1 MKMKQKY
8 FPIIFALAGGITL
21 FSSCSEDFLEA
32 DLKGTDLES
41 SFYKNETQARQGL
54 VAIYDV
60 VGWQGNGYVTRE
72 GMANAASDDQR
83 AGGGGPSDIN
93 DLQVVTKWTLTPEIG
108 PHNELWRKGF
118 SGVFR
123 ANKLLEKLP
132 DVPMNEVNKA
142 RFTAEARFLR
152 GYFYFDLLRMFENI
166 PLITRPLTTAEMR
179 DEPQADPAEVWKQIE
194 DDIKA
199 ALAEP
204 NLPDRITGND
214 DKGRVTKGTAHA
226 MLGKVYL
233 YQKKWKEAA
242 AELALVNGPTPGQP
256 SPTYGYQL
264 LPNFA
269 DLFKSKPEFKY
280 NSESVFEI
288 GYSSQSNGGWGC
300 VSCTEGNVLNI
311 LVGPR
316 GYNPKPGAPDYVSGW
331 SFLVFTKEFYDF
343 IHFDPRFKYTV
354 ADVDS
359 LEKNGFATYE
369 KGHDNT
375 GFFLEKFAGRQSNR
389 PASGTMELNF
399 PQNKYDI
406 RLADTYLMEAEALV
420 MDGQSGAAGSRA
432 YALMNAVRARV
443 GLGAR
448 NATIDNIFDERRLE
462 FAGEGIRFFDLIRT
476 GRATAA
482 LASRGF
488 DPNRNYVFPIPFHE
502 LQSTKMEQNKEW
514 GGTK

>member
-1 MKMKQKY
+1 MKQKY
-8 FPIIFALAGGITL
+8 FPIIFALAGGIAL

-41 SFYKNETQARQGL
+41 AFYKNETQARQGL

-108 PHNELWRKGF
+108 PHNELWRKGYA
-118 SGVFR
+118 GIFR
-123 ANKLLEKLP
+123 ANKLLEKLTE
-132 DVPMNEVNKA
+132 VPMSEVNKA
-142 RFTAEARFLR
+142 RFAAEAKFLR
-152 GYFYFDLLRMFENI
+152 GYFYFDLLRMFKNI
-166 PLITRPLTTAEMR
+166 PLVTKPLTTSEMR
-179 DEPQADPAEVWKQIE
+179 DVPQADPASVWKQIE

-204 NLPDRITGND
+204 NLPDRISSTD

-233 YQKKWKEAA
+233 YQKKWQEAA
-242 AELALVNGPTPGQP
+242 AEFALVNGTTPGQP
-256 SPTYGYQL
+256 NPTYGYQL

-331 SFLVFTKEFYDF
+331 SFLVFTKDFYDF

-359 LEKNGFATYE
+359 LERNGFATYE

-389 PASGTMELNF
+389 PGTGTMELNF

-420 MDGQSGAAGSRA
+420 MAGQSGAVGSRA
-432 YALMNAVRARV
+432 YALLNAVRARV
-443 GLGAR
+443 GLGPIV
-448 NATIDNIFDERRLE
+448 ATIDNIFDERRLE

-476 GRATAA
+476 GRAAAA
-482 LASRGF
+482 LGGRGF
-488 DPNRNYVFPIPFHE
+488 DPNRHYVFPIPFHE

-514 GGTK
+514 GGNK

>member
-8 FPIIFALAGGITL
+8 FPIIYALAGITL
-21 FSSCSEDFLEA
+21 FGACSESFLEP
-32 DLKGTDLES
+32 DLKGTDMEVN
-41 SFYKNETQARQGL
+41 FYKNEAQARQGL

-93 DLQVVTKWTLTPEIG
+93 DLQVVTRWTLTPEIG

-118 SGVFR
+118 AGIFR

-132 DVPMNEVNKA
+132 EVPMNEASKA
-142 RFTAEARFLR
+142 RFTAEAKFLR
-152 GYFYFDLLRMFENI
+152 GYFYFDLLRMFKNI
-166 PLITRPLTTAEMR
+166 PLITRPLTTGEMR
-179 DEPQADPAEVWKQIE
+179 EITQAPPADVWKQIE

-199 ALAEP
+199 AIAEP
-204 NLPDRITGND
+204 TMPDRIVGNED
-214 DKGRVTKGTAHA
+214 RGRVTKGTAHA

-233 YQKKWKEAA
+233 YQKKWAEAA
-242 AELALVNGPTPGQP
+242 AELALVNGVTPGQP

-264 LPNFA
+264 LPDFA

-331 SFLVFTKEFYDF
+331 SFLVFTKDFYDF
-343 IHFDPRFKYTV
+343 IHFDPRFRYTV

-375 GFFLEKFAGRQSNR
+375 GYFLEKFAGRQSNR

-420 MDGQSGAAGSRA
+420 MSGQGGGPGTRA

-448 NATIDNIFDERRLE
+448 NATIDNIFEERRLE

-476 GRATAA
+476 GRAAAA
-482 LASRGF
+482 LAGRGF
-488 DPNRNYVFPIPFHE
+488 DANKHYVFPIPFHE
-502 LQSTKMEQNKEW
+502 LQSTKMRQNKEW
-514 GGTK
+514 GGDL

>member
-8 FPIIFALAGGITL
+8 FPIIYALAGITL
-21 FSSCSEDFLEA
+21 FSACSESFLEP
-32 DLKGTDLES
+32 DLKGTDLEVN
-41 SFYKNETQARQGL
+41 FYKNEAQARQGL

-93 DLQVVTKWTLTPEIG
+93 DLQVVTKWTLTTEIG

-118 SGVFR
+118 SGIFR

-132 DVPMNEVNKA
+132 EVPMNETAKA
-142 RFTAEARFLR
+142 RFTAEAKFLR
-152 GYFYFDLLRMFENI
+152 GYFYFDLLRMFKNI
-166 PLITRPLTTAEMR
+166 PLINRPLTTAEMR
-179 DEPQADPAEVWKQIE
+179 DIVQAPPADVWKQIE

-199 ALAEP
+199 AIAEP
-204 NLPDRITGND
+204 SLPDRIVGSED
-214 DKGRVTKGTAHA
+214 RGRVTKGTAHA

-233 YQKKWKEAA
+233 YQKKWAEAA
-242 AELALVNGPTPGQP
+242 AELSLVNGAIPGQP

-343 IHFDPRFKYTV
+343 IHFDPRFRYTV

-375 GFFLEKFAGRQSNR
+375 GYFLEKFAGRQSNR

-420 MDGQSGAAGSRA
+420 MGGQGGGPGTRA

-443 GLGAR
+443 GLGPR
-448 NATIDNIFDERRLE
+448 NATIDNIFEERRLE
-462 FAGEGIRFFDLIRT
+462 FAGEGIRFFDLIRS
-476 GRATAA
+476 GRAAAA
-482 LASRGF
+482 LAGRGF
-488 DPNRNYVFPIPFHE
+488 DPNRHYVFPIPFHE
-502 LQSTKMEQNKEW
+502 LQNTKMRQNKEW
-514 GGTK
+514 GGDL

>member
-1 MKMKQKY
+1 MTQKY

-21 FSSCSEDFLEA
+21 FGACKDSYLEA
-32 DLKGTDLES
+32 DLKGTDLETN
-41 SFYKNETQARQGL
+41 FYKDEAQAKQGL

-72 GMANAASDDQR
+72 GMANAASDDQL

-108 PHNELWRKGF
+108 PHNELWRKGY
-118 SGVFR
+118 SGIFR

-132 DVPMNEVNKA
+132 DVPMSETNKA
-142 RFTAEARFLR
+142 RFAAEAKFLR
-152 GYFYFDLLRMFENI
+152 GYFYFDLVRMFENI
-166 PLITRPLTTAEMR
+166 PLILRPLTTSEMR
-179 DEPQADPAEVWKQIE
+179 EVPQADPAEVWKQIE

-199 ALAEP
+199 AIAEP
-204 NLPDRITGND
+204 TLPDRITD
-214 DKGRVTKGTAHA
+214 VPDKGRVTKGTAHA

-233 YQKKWKEAA
+233 YQKKWAAAA
-242 AELALVNGPTPGQP
+242 AEFALVNGPTPGQP

-264 LPNFA
+264 VANFA
-269 DLFKSKPEFKY
+269 DLFKSQVQYKY
-280 NSESVFEI
+280 NSESIFEI
-288 GYSSQSNGGWGC
+288 GYNSTSQGGWGC

-311 LVGPR
+311 MVGPR
-316 GYNPKPGAPDYVSGW
+316 GYAPSAGAPDYVSGW
-331 SFLVFTKEFYDF
+331 SFLVFTKEFYNF
-343 IHFDPRFKYTV
+343 IHFDPRFKATV
-354 ADVDS
+354 ADLDS
-359 LEKNGFATYE
+359 LEKNNLAKYE

-375 GFFLEKFAGRQSNR
+375 GYFLEKYAGRISN
-389 PASGTMELNF
+389 ATTTGGTRELNF

-420 MDGQSGAAGSRA
+420 MGGQSGGAGSRA
-432 YALMNAVRARV
+432 YALMNAVRDRV
-443 GLGAR
+443 GLGPR
-448 NATIDNIFDERRLE
+448 DATIDNIFEERRLE

-482 LASRGF
+482 LAGRGF
-488 DPNRNYVFPIPFHE
+488 DPNKHYVFPIPFRD